1 MRQKYMVMVLLALIG
16 AASLTSFHSYRA
28 TEQIVTS
35 DMNQALALALAEQN
49 TDVINSDTIQ
59 VFNSYLQLEQLR
71 GQAVLAVDTRQRG
84 FHCYAQCSTATIFS
98 MSEQRPALAL
108 WTLAMLWITFCFF
121 YRQRKIPLLTGLQQ
135 YGGLN
140 YSAREGR
147 FFDAQGEYVRLTPMQ
162 QQLMEMFF
170 RSDTHLLTKTEIC
183 STLWPKKEDASETLY
198 TLIRRLKPIIE
209 QHSDLRIESDRGR
222 ARLGIVVLQFIIVG
236 QRRTIS
242 IKQSVRPFIA
252 AHLEAAVGR
261 GIDLFLIA
269 VPPFTIH
276 YKRHALIDP
285 LPDRAARNPRGTLDD
300 FPLAVVV
307 LEGNTH
313 RVTILCKDDRTVSP
327 LVEVG
332 YLCGRR
338 IVGRVDVERLRQVIV
353 EFAEI
358 GPDHRIADGAHGVE
372 FTLHVVTQFHADGC
386 QRVLVAE
393 TPDEHRGMILVTAD
407 GGLRPLL

>member
-1 MRQKYMVMVLLALIG
+1 MKQKYMVMVLLALIG
-16 AASLTSFHSYRA
+16 AAGLTSFHSYRA

-35 DMNQALALALAEQN
+35 DMNQALALALAEQK

-84 FHCYAQCSTATIFS
+84 FHCYAKCSTATIFS

-108 WTLAMLWITFCFF
+108 WTLAMLWAAFCFF
-121 YRQRKIPLLTGLQQ
+121 YRRRKIPLLTGLQQ

-140 YSAREGR
+140 YSAHEGR

-222 ARLGIVVLQFIIVG
+222 SYELKA
-236 QRRTIS
+236 
-242 IKQSVRPFIA
+242 K
-252 AHLEAAVGR
+252 
-261 GIDLFLIA
+261 
-269 VPPFTIH
+269 
-276 YKRHALIDP
+276 
-285 LPDRAARNPRGTLDD
+285 
-300 FPLAVVV
+300 
-307 LEGNTH
+307 
-313 RVTILCKDDRTVSP
+313 
-327 LVEVG
+327 
-332 YLCGRR
+332 
-338 IVGRVDVERLRQVIV
+338 
-353 EFAEI
+353 
-358 GPDHRIADGAHGVE
+358 
-372 FTLHVVTQFHADGC
+372 
-386 QRVLVAE
+386 
-393 TPDEHRGMILVTAD
+393 
-407 GGLRPLL
+407 

>member
-1 MRQKYMVMVLLALIG
+1 MVLGCENTEKTADLQAFKGLLTLIVFFLRLQARASGNELIPVNPRGLWEILRNFADMKQKYMVMVLLALIG
-16 AASLTSFHSYRA
+16 AAGLTSFRSYRA
-28 TEQIVTS
+28 TERLVTS
-35 DMNQALALALAEQN
+35 DMNQALALALAEQK
-49 TDVINSDTIQ
+49 TDVINGDTIQ

-108 WTLAMLWITFCFF
+108 WTLAMLWAAFCFF
-121 YRQRKIPLLTGLQQ
+121 YRQHKIPLLTGLQQ

-222 ARLGIVVLQFIIVG
+222 AYEL
-236 QRRTIS
+236 
-242 IKQSVRPFIA
+242 KA
-252 AHLEAAVGR
+252 
-261 GIDLFLIA
+261 
-269 VPPFTIH
+269 
-276 YKRHALIDP
+276 K
-285 LPDRAARNPRGTLDD
+285 
-300 FPLAVVV
+300 
-307 LEGNTH
+307 
-313 RVTILCKDDRTVSP
+313 
-327 LVEVG
+327 
-332 YLCGRR
+332 
-338 IVGRVDVERLRQVIV
+338 
-353 EFAEI
+353 
-358 GPDHRIADGAHGVE
+358 
-372 FTLHVVTQFHADGC
+372 
-386 QRVLVAE
+386 
-393 TPDEHRGMILVTAD
+393 
-407 GGLRPLL
+407 

>member
-1 MRQKYMVMVLLALIG
+1 MKQKYMVMVLLALIG

-28 TEQIVTS
+28 TERLVTS
-35 DMNQALALALAEQN
+35 DMNQALALALAEQK

-59 VFNSYLQLEQLR
+59 VFNNYLRLEQLR

-108 WTLAMLWITFCFF
+108 WMLAMLWITFCFF
-121 YRQRKIPLLTGLQQ
+121 YRQRKISLLTGLQQ

-147 FFDAQGEYVRLTPMQ
+147 FFDAHGAHVRLTPMQ

-222 ARLGIVVLQFIIVG
+222 AYEL
-236 QRRTIS
+236 
-242 IKQSVRPFIA
+242 KA
-252 AHLEAAVGR
+252 
-261 GIDLFLIA
+261 
-269 VPPFTIH
+269 
-276 YKRHALIDP
+276 K
-285 LPDRAARNPRGTLDD
+285 
-300 FPLAVVV
+300 
-307 LEGNTH
+307 
-313 RVTILCKDDRTVSP
+313 
-327 LVEVG
+327 
-332 YLCGRR
+332 
-338 IVGRVDVERLRQVIV
+338 
-353 EFAEI
+353 
-358 GPDHRIADGAHGVE
+358 
-372 FTLHVVTQFHADGC
+372 
-386 QRVLVAE
+386 
-393 TPDEHRGMILVTAD
+393 
-407 GGLRPLL
+407 

>member
-1 MRQKYMVMVLLALIG
+1 MVLGCENTEKTADLQAFKGLLTLIVFFLRLEARASGSELIPVNSRGLWEILRNFADMKQKYMVMVLLALIG

-28 TEQIVTS
+28 TERLVTS
-35 DMNQALALALAEQN
+35 DMNQALALALAEQK

-71 GQAVLAVDTRQRG
+71 GQAMLAVDTRQRG

-108 WTLAMLWITFCFF
+108 WTLAMLWATFCFF

-222 ARLGIVVLQFIIVG
+222 A
-236 QRRTIS
+236 
-242 IKQSVRPFIA
+242 
-252 AHLEAAVGR
+252 
-261 GIDLFLIA
+261 
-269 VPPFTIH
+269 
-276 YKRHALIDP
+276 Y
-285 LPDRAARNPRGTLDD
+285 
-300 FPLAVVV
+300 
-307 LEGNTH
+307 
-313 RVTILCKDDRTVSP
+313 
-327 LVEVG
+327 
-332 YLCGRR
+332 
-338 IVGRVDVERLRQVIV
+338 
-353 EFAEI
+353 
-358 GPDHRIADGAHGVE
+358 
-372 FTLHVVTQFHADGC
+372 
-386 QRVLVAE
+386 
-393 TPDEHRGMILVTAD
+393 
-407 GGLRPLL
+407 GLKAK

>member
-35 DMNQALALALAEQN
+35 DMNQALALALAEQK

-121 YRQRKIPLLTGLQQ
+121 YRQRKI
-135 YGGLN
+135 
-140 YSAREGR
+140 

-209 QHSDLRIESDRGR
+209 QHSDLKIESDRGR
-222 ARLGIVVLQFIIVG
+222 SYELK
-236 QRRTIS
+236 T
-242 IKQSVRPFIA
+242 K
-252 AHLEAAVGR
+252 
-261 GIDLFLIA
+261 
-269 VPPFTIH
+269 
-276 YKRHALIDP
+276 
-285 LPDRAARNPRGTLDD
+285 
-300 FPLAVVV
+300 
-307 LEGNTH
+307 
-313 RVTILCKDDRTVSP
+313 
-327 LVEVG
+327 
-332 YLCGRR
+332 
-338 IVGRVDVERLRQVIV
+338 
-353 EFAEI
+353 
-358 GPDHRIADGAHGVE
+358 
-372 FTLHVVTQFHADGC
+372 
-386 QRVLVAE
+386 
-393 TPDEHRGMILVTAD
+393 
-407 GGLRPLL
+407 